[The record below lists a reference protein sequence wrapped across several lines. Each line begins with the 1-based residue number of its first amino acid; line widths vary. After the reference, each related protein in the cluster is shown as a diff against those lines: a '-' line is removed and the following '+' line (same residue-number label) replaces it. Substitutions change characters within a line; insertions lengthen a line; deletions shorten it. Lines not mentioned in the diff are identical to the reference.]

1 MKTNPTYQA
10 WGRKKKQKKKPQ
22 KKPQIC
28 VILLRVVPALGA
40 ISVCIFNHILS
51 TFSKRFNDDD
61 NEF

>member
-1 MKTNPTYQA
+1 MKTNSTYQA
-10 WGRKKKQKKKPQ
+10 WGRKKKQKTKTP

-61 NEF
+61 TEF

>member
-10 WGRKKKQKKKPQ
+10 WGRKKTKKPHQ
-22 KKPQIC
+22 KKPQIS
-28 VILLRVVPALGA
+28 VILLRVVPVLDA

-51 TFSKRFNDDD
+51 TFSKRFNDGD